1 MKFEELETVW
11 AAQSPGATPA
21 ADLPALQ
28 RSLMP
33 EVRRRG
39 RMLRYGVFLAALG
52 LFLFPVLAVAN
63 YRYAP
68 PPHPVWHWVDMGFWM
83 LVNGTILVFLLRAIR
98 RQRALLRQGADTVRA
113 LTALAVASRE
123 DEMKDF
129 RQGLWVV
136 PCLLVFQLLSLY
148 VKFPVGDYGW
158 RPFLGRAGAIVG
170 FTLVICRVFWR
181 HYHVNLKP
189 DQHRQQELLRDLS

>member
-1 MKFEELETVW
+1 MKFEDLETVW
-11 AAQSPGATPA
+11 AAQSPGTAPA

-52 LFLFPVLAVAN
+52 LVLFPVLAVAN
-63 YRYAP
+63 YRHAP
-68 PPHPVWHWVDMGFWM
+68 PPHPVWHWVDLGFWM

-113 LTALAVASRE
+113 LTALAVASRK

-129 RQGLWVV
+129 RHGLWVV
-136 PCLLVFQLLSLY
+136 PSLLAFQLLSLY
-148 VKFPVGDYGW
+148 VKFPVDEHGW
-158 RPFLGRAGAIVG
+158 RPFLGRAGAIVV
-170 FTLVICRVFWR
+170 FTSVICRVFWR

-189 DQHRQQELLRDLS
+189 DQARQQEILRELS